1 MVPVGDKP
9 VKAKEFELPT
19 DFLTPSLRDAY
30 LQRFPLEAVQRLETV
45 FLLKSSIQQIT
56 NVLNEWLASTAG
68 SPARFQALAVLWGAG
83 DRLVPHQEII
93 AALKVKRA
101 TVSALMFSLEQEGL
115 VRSVGDEK
123 DRRRL
128 LAELTDQGREVF
140 MSALNLNASR
150 LERVFADISPEDLA
164 VFRGLLARV
173 RDDFLRA
180 ADEEA
185 KR

>member
-1 MVPVGDKP
+1 
-9 VKAKEFELPT
+9 VKDKEFELPS
-19 DFLTPSLRDAY
+19 DFLTPSLREAY

-56 NVLNEWLASTAG
+56 NVLNEWLEGTAG

-101 TVSALMFSLEQEGL
+101 TISALMFSLEQEGL

-128 LAELTDQGREVF
+128 LAELTDKGREVF
-140 MSALNLNASR
+140 VTAMNRNASR
-150 LERVFADISPEDLA
+150 LEMVFADISPEDLA
-164 VFRGLLARV
+164 LFRSLLRRV
-173 RDDFLRA
+173 RDDFLKA
-180 ADEEA
+180 AGNDEA
-185 KR
+185 SR